1 MKWGTNMGGEGS
13 GRQKKPPAPKKIVKN
28 IIPIEEIFT
37 TQEAS
42 IYHDFVDVYL
52 VDFDNEDLTSG
63 DMDDI
68 MDLAKNRVIEFRL
81 LKTSRDDADRQV
93 DISAAL
99 EKIRKENKVLKENL
113 ATRRKD
119 RINPNELKGF
129 SIVDLA
135 VAFDEDKKVKLQEQ
149 IRKNIEEEELILKSR
164 EGYTGNRYDV
174 EAEITEGDDD

>member
-1 MKWGTNMGGEGS
+1 MGGEGS
-13 GRQKKPPAPKKIVKN
+13 GRPKKPPAPKRMAKDL
-28 IIPIEEIFT
+28 IPIEEIFNDA
-37 TQEAS
+37 EAS
-42 IYHDFVDVYL
+42 IYRDFVAVYL
-52 VDFDNEDLTSG
+52 ADFDDEDLTAG

-68 MDLAKNRVIEFRL
+68 MDLAKNRVLEFRL

-113 ATRRKD
+113 ASRRKD

-135 VAFDEDKKVKLQEQ
+135 VAFDEDKKHKLQEQ
-149 IRKNIEEEELILKSR
+149 IRKNKLEEEAVLERRKDY
-164 EGYTGNRYDV
+164 EGNRYDIDT
-174 EAEITEGDDD
+174 EIKED

>member
-1 MKWGTNMGGEGS
+1 MGGEGS
-13 GRQKKPPAPKKIVKN
+13 GRVKNPPKPKKLIKDL
-28 IIPIEEIFT
+28 IPIEEIFNPA
-37 TQEAS
+37 EAS

-52 VDFDNEDLTSG
+52 ADFDKEELSAG

-68 MDLAKNRVIEFRL
+68 MDLAKNRVLEFRL

-135 VAFDEDKKVKLQEQ
+135 VAFDDTKKQKLQEQ
-149 IRKNIEEEELILKSR
+149 IRKNKVEEEVITKSR
-164 EGYTGNRYDV
+164 EGYTGNRYDI
-174 EAEITEGDDD
+174 EAEITEGDDS

>member
-1 MKWGTNMGGEGS
+1 MGGEGS
-13 GRQKKPPAPKKIVKN
+13 GRLKDPPKPKKLIRDL
-28 IIPIEEIFT
+28 IPIDEIFT
-37 TQEAS
+37 VPEAS

-52 VDFDNEDLTSG
+52 SDFDKEDLTAG

-129 SIVDLA
+129 SIIDLA
-135 VAFDEDKKVKLQEQ
+135 VAFDEKKKQKLQDQ
-149 IRKNIEEEELILKSR
+149 IRKNKVEEEAIMKSR
-164 EGYTGNRYDV
+164 EDYTGNRYDV
-174 EAEITEGDDD
+174 DTEINEGDDD

>member
-1 MKWGTNMGGEGS
+1 MGGEGS
-13 GRQKKPPAPKKIVKN
+13 GRPKNPPEVKKLIKDL
-28 IIPIEEIFT
+28 IPIDEIFT
-37 TQEAS
+37 APEAS

-52 VDFDNEDLTSG
+52 ADFDKEDLTSG

-68 MDLAKNRVIEFRL
+68 MDLAKNRVLEFRL
-81 LKTSRDDADRQV
+81 LKTSRDDTNRQI

-119 RINPNELKGF
+119 RINPNEFKGF

-135 VAFDEDKKVKLQEQ
+135 VAFDEKKKQKLQEQ
-149 IRKNIEEEELILKSR
+149 IRKNKVEEETILKSR
-164 EGYTGNRYDV
+164 KDYSGNRYDV
-174 EAEITEGDDD
+174 ETEINEGDED

>member
-1 MKWGTNMGGEGS
+1 MGGEGS
-13 GRQKKPPAPKKIVKN
+13 GRPKRPPAPKKLIKE

-37 TQEAS
+37 EDEAAM
-42 IYHDFVDVYL
+42 YHDFVDVYL
-52 VDFDNEDLTSG
+52 ADFDKEELTSG

-68 MDLAKNRVIEFRL
+68 MDLAKNRVLEFRL

-119 RINPNELKGF
+119 RINPNEFKGF

-135 VAFDEDKKVKLQEQ
+135 VAFDEEKKRKLEEQ
-149 IRKNIEEEELILKSR
+149 IRKNKVEEAAALEARKD
-164 EGYTGNRYDV
+164 YTGNRYDV
-174 EAEITEGDDD
+174 DTEIKEEDDL

>member
-1 MKWGTNMGGEGS
+1 MGGEGS
-13 GRQKKPPAPKKIVKN
+13 GPQKPAPKPKKLIRDL
-28 IIPIEEIFT
+28 IPIEEIFT
-37 TQEAS
+37 DPEAS
-42 IYHDFVDVYL
+42 IYRDFVEVYL
-52 VDFDNEDLTSG
+52 ADFEKEDLTAG

-135 VAFDEDKKVKLQEQ
+135 VAFDEEKKIKLQKQ
-149 IRKNIEEEELILKSR
+149 IRKNRVEEEAILKSR
-164 EGYTGNRYDV
+164 EEYSGNRYDA
-174 EAEITEGDDD
+174 ETEITEGDDD

>member
-1 MKWGTNMGGEGS
+1 MGGEGS
-13 GRQKKPPAPKKIVKN
+13 GRPKNPPKPKKMIKE
-28 IIPIEEIFT
+28 IIPIDEIFLPD
-37 TQEAS
+37 EAS

-52 VDFDNEDLTSG
+52 ADFDQEDLTSG

-68 MDLAKNRVIEFRL
+68 MDLAKNRVLEFRL
-81 LKTSRDDADRQV
+81 LRTSRDDTDRQV

-119 RINPNELKGF
+119 RINPNEFKGF

-135 VAFDEDKKVKLQEQ
+135 VAFDEKKKLKLQEQ
-149 IRKNIEEEELILKSR
+149 IRKNIEEEEAILESR
-164 EGYTGNRYDV
+164 KDYSGNRYDV
-174 EAEITEGDDD
+174 ETEMDEGDED

>member
-1 MKWGTNMGGEGS
+1 VGGEGS
-13 GRQKKPPAPKKIVKN
+13 GRPKNPPKPKKMIKE
-28 IIPIEEIFT
+28 IIPIEEIFKED
-37 TQEAS
+37 EAS

-52 VDFDNEDLTSG
+52 ADFDQEDLTSG

-68 MDLAKNRVIEFRL
+68 MDLAKNRVLEFRL
-81 LKTSRDDADRQV
+81 LRTSRDDTDRQV
-93 DISAAL
+93 DISASL

-135 VAFDEDKKVKLQEQ
+135 VAFDEAKKQKLQEQ
-149 IRKNIEEEELILKSR
+149 IRSNKAEEKSILKSR
-164 EGYTGNRYDV
+164 EDYTGNRYDV
-174 EAEITEGDDD
+174 ETEINEGDDE

>member
-1 MKWGTNMGGEGS
+1 MG
-13 GRQKKPPAPKKIVKN
+13 RPKKLKPDKLVKN
-28 IIPIEEIFT
+28 IIPIEEIFNE
-37 TQEAS
+37 QEAS

-52 VDFDNEDLTSG
+52 ADFDKEDLTSG

-68 MDLAKNRVIEFRL
+68 MDLAKNRVLEFRL
-81 LKTSRDDADRQV
+81 LKTSRDDVDRQV

-119 RINPNELKGF
+119 RINPNEFKGF

-135 VAFDEDKKVKLQEQ
+135 VAFDEQKKRKLQER
-149 IRKNIEEEELILKSR
+149 IRKNRAEEEDILKSR
-164 EGYTGNRYDV
+164 GDYTGNRYDV
-174 EAEITEGDDD
+174 ETEINEGDDD

>member
-1 MKWGTNMGGEGS
+1 MGGEGS
-13 GRQKKPPAPKKIVKN
+13 GRPKNPPAPKKLIKDL
-28 IIPIEEIFT
+28 IPIEEIFSDE
-37 TQEAS
+37 EAS
-42 IYHDFVDVYL
+42 IYYDLVDVYL
-52 VDFDNEDLTSG
+52 SDFDKEDLTSG

-68 MDLAKNRVIEFRL
+68 MDLAKNRVLEFRL
-81 LKTSRDDADRQV
+81 LKTSKDSADRQL

-135 VAFDEDKKVKLQEQ
+135 VAFDEEKKQKLQEQ
-149 IRKNIEEEELILKSR
+149 IRKNKEEEAAIMETRKDYL
-164 EGYTGNRYDV
+164 GNRYDV
-174 EAEITEGDDD
+174 DTELEEEDI